1 MGIKKICLNCYKEYK
16 NGETQCSYCGF
27 SKDKYE
33 RQPSC
38 MDIESELCNGRY
50 LVGQLIDESDTK
62 KIYMGWDTAMK
73 KKIFIQE
80 YFPLRTVKRNS
91 DKTAVELKNA
101 GDEALFENE
110 KSLYKK
116 LLSNVA
122 QISIAAKGLE
132 KIEDFFEE
140 NNTIYIVIAYQK
152 GVRLNE
158 FIEQYGVM
166 PADKMKTGFKN
177 MMYSLEK
184 LHVSGMTHANIVPEN
199 IFVCRNGEIW
209 LLNFGITGKADIKK
223 DIVDLGK
230 AVFFGLTGSNTCD
243 YSKLPS
249 DMDQKTI
256 DAVKACLNGNSLY
269 ETYIKSFGKD
279 DDIEYAHNYK
289 RVIRQE
295 DYEVVNVPEE
305 TVQVTTNEKKEKNEE
320 AESNEEKAS
329 EIANNS
335 QNVVNPEDKKIDEID
350 ESDILDDSD
359 DLVDLSDLDESD
371 ALDEIDDL
379 DDPKEENT
387 NSSPKIK
394 IPKIKRKTKKIK
406 PVKREQEP
414 VVEIDGE
421 DELLDEDEDK
431 SMEESLSEKKHFEF
445 PDIPYEKIVIAII
458 IVGVLLMG
466 GRHVYYA
473 TLTIGQH
480 KDKKEKAVEKE
491 ATAVPKKSAI
501 PQYVV
506 PDVAGKTK
514 NEAENKLTEAFQI
527 TVTEVYDET
536 IPAGIVIKQ
545 SILPGETVSL
555 QNNQKANISLVVS
568 KGVKPDTR
576 ILVPNVTGLNKQT
589 AVEKL
594 KKVGLKVKVEYAY
607 NDNVSN
613 GKIVSQSPDSDTKIE
628 KNDIVTIY
636 VSKGKQ
642 ATPKPYA
649 NNSNNDNNHNNNKN
663 NANKSQNSNNKNI
676 KQRDPFAGNTDPFN

>member
-1 MGIKKICLNCYKEYK
+1 MGIKRICLNCYKEYK
-16 NGETQCSYCGF
+16 NGETQCPYCGF

-38 MDIESELCNGRY
+38 IDVESGLCNGRY
-50 LVGQLIDESDTK
+50 LVGQLANENDTK
-62 KIYMGWDTAMK
+62 KTYKGWDTAMK

-91 DKTAVELKNA
+91 DKTTVELKNM
-101 GDEALFENE
+101 DDKALFENE

-140 NNTIYIVIAYQK
+140 NNTIYIVIAYQR

-184 LHVSGMTHANIVPEN
+184 LHASGMTHANIVPEN

-209 LLNFGITGKADIKK
+209 LLNFALMGKTDIKK

-230 AVFFGLTGSNTCD
+230 AVFFGLTGTNTCD

-249 DMDQKTI
+249 DIDQKTI
-256 DAVKACLNGNSLY
+256 DAVKACLNSNPLY
-269 ETYIKSFGKD
+269 ETYINSFGKD

-289 RVIRQE
+289 RVITHE
-295 DYEVVNVPEE
+295 DYEVVNVSEE
-305 TVQVTTNEKKEKNEE
+305 ATQVAANRKNEEVGLNEKKI
-320 AESNEEKAS
+320 S
-329 EIANNS
+329 EISKNPR
-335 QNVVNPEDKKIDEID
+335 NVVNPEDSKIDEID
-350 ESDILDDSD
+350 ETDILDESD
-359 DLVDLSDLDESD
+359 VLDDLSDLDESD
-371 ALDEIDDL
+371 DLDEFNDL
-379 DDPKEENT
+379 EDLEENT
-387 NSSPKIK
+387 NRSPKIK
-394 IPKIKRKTKKIK
+394 IPKIKRKEKKIK
-406 PVKREQEP
+406 LIKMRQEP
-414 VVEIDGE
+414 VEENDRE
-421 DELLDEDEDK
+421 DELFDENVEE
-431 SMEESLSEKKHFEF
+431 SMEESLSEKKHFEL

-458 IVGVLLMG
+458 IAGVLLMG
-466 GRHVYYA
+466 GRYVYDA
-473 TLTIGQH
+473 IPTISQH
-480 KDKKEKAVEKE
+480 KNKTKENTVEKE
-491 ATAVPKKSAI
+491 ATAIPKKSET

-514 NEAENKLTEAFQI
+514 DEAEGKLVEAFQI

-545 SILPGETVSL
+545 SILPGEIVSL
-555 QNNQKANISLVVS
+555 QNNQKANIGIVVS
-568 KGVKPDTR
+568 KGVKPDTK
-576 ILVPNVTGLNKQT
+576 ILVPNVTGCTKQN
-589 AVEKL
+589 AVETL
-594 KKVGLKVKVEYAY
+594 KKVGLKIKVEYAY

-613 GKIVSQSPDSDTKIE
+613 GKIVSQSPISDTKIE
-628 KNDIVTIY
+628 KNDMVTIY
-636 VSKGKQ
+636 VSKGKK
-642 ATPKPYA
+642 ATPKPYS
-649 NNSNNDNNHNNNKN
+649 NNSNNANNHNSNKK
-663 NANKSQNSNNKNI
+663 NANKSQNSNKKNV
-676 KQRDPFAGNTDPFN
+676 KQKDPFAGNTDPFN